1 MTTSSK
7 LPELF
12 AGVDAPSLDIRTFHV
27 SRSDIEAICVFFS
40 LGKLKNYTQE
50 KGTVVSHSNFFVFAK
65 TSRGEYAL
73 KFFPSDAAKEISIE
87 YAINRF
93 LVERGLPTP
102 PMHCGRD
109 RKAYMPCNGRLAA
122 CFSFINGKPAWQQI
136 GRTATINKINAT
148 ILSLKRALAAAP
160 ASIPRLKQKNLTATV
175 RELARTSK
183 GNNPYD
189 QKTFIDHVLKEACRT
204 YQDQRH
210 LFTGQWQHNNT
221 TLTNFLVK
229 EKTIYTLD
237 LSHIRE
243 DYALSDLASLVISC
257 HFLKIPQTVT
267 KSIVQDYF
275 RQHAASSQLLPVL
288 NVLINIGLIKEYLKA
303 IHRDKRL
310 PTVNCPDK
318 LKKTYSFYLQDRK
331 KTILRLLKKQAWA

>member
-7 LPELF
+7 IPDLF
-12 AGVDAPSLDIRTFHV
+12 AGVDAPSLDIRTFDV
-27 SRSDIEAICVFFS
+27 SQSDIEAICRFFS
-40 LGKLKNYTQE
+40 LGKLKSYTQE

-102 PMHCGRD
+102 PMHCGRG
-109 RKAYMPCNGRLAA
+109 RKASMPCNGRLAA

-136 GRTATINKINAT
+136 RRPATVEHINSSIVA
-148 ILSLKRALAAAP
+148 LKQALAHAP
-160 ASIPRLKQKNLTATV
+160 TRIPRIKQENFLETA
-175 RELARTSK
+175 RGLARSSK
-183 GNNPYD
+183 ENSPYD
-189 QKTFIDHVLKEACRT
+189 QKTFIDRVLQEACRT
-204 YQDQRH
+204 YQDHRH
-210 LFTGQWQHNNT
+210 LFTRQWQHNNT

-229 EKTIYTLD
+229 KRTIYTLD

-257 HFLKIPQTVT
+257 HFLKIPQTVIQN
-267 KSIVQDYF
+267 IVRDYF
-275 RQHAASSQLLPVL
+275 RQHATSSQLLPVL
-288 NVLINIGLIKEYLKA
+288 NVLLNIGLIKEYLKTV
-303 IHRDKRL
+303 RREKGL
-310 PTVNCPDK
+310 PTVHCPDK
-318 LKKTYSFYLQDRK
+318 LKKIYSFYLQDRK
-331 KTILRLLKKQAWA
+331 KTILRLLKKRA